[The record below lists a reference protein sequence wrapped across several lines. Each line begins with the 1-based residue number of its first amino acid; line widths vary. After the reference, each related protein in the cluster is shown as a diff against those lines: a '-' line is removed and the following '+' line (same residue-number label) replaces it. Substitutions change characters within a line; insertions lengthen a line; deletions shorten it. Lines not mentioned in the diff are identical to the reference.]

1 MARDRRKKPKH
12 LFFQGRHWFVLVC
25 LVMGTIA
32 LAVRGLYVQVIDND
46 VLHAEGLERQV
57 RVLKMVPARGKILD
71 RRGHVLAVSTPVDA
85 IWAHPASLRQARAD
99 WPRLADTLGMETA
112 DIDRILE
119 RNINKG
125 FVYIKRSLSPAL
137 ATHVVGL
144 GVRGVARQREYHRY
158 YPAGRIAGHV
168 LGFTDVD
175 DKGQEGAELTFENHL
190 GGVAGQKRV
199 RRDRRGQTVE
209 NLDQLSPVHHGRE
222 LRLSIDVRI
231 QAAAHQALART
242 LVEHEAV
249 GGTAMVLDSRTGEI
263 LAMVNLPEFNPND
276 RSTFNTHV
284 MRNRAVTDI
293 FEPGSTVKPFTLSL
307 ALQSGIF
314 TPDTQIPTSPGV
326 LVLNRHRIRDIH
338 DYGVLSLTNVLVK
351 SSNIGTAKIALEL
364 NPSQLVATLQSV
376 GFGRLTGV
384 ELPGERSGVL
394 QSKER
399 WRLSEHATLS
409 YGYGLSVTALQLAR
423 AYMVLANGGV
433 LKPITIR
440 RREELPRGERVLP
453 SDVVGQINQ
462 MLEHVVVK
470 GTGKSARLPSYRVA
484 GKTGT
489 VRKINPEGGY
499 LEGHWR
505 ALFAGFAPA
514 NDPQFVAVVM
524 IDDPRGEFYYG
535 GEVAAPV
542 FRDIMA
548 TALRLYSIPG
558 DIEPEGREVVVTPQ
572 SKQSGA

>member
-1 MARDRRKKPKH
+1 MDHK
-12 LFFQGRHWFVLVC
+12 
-25 LVMGTIA
+25 
-32 LAVRGLYVQVIDND
+32 
-46 VLHAEGLERQV
+46 
-57 RVLKMVPARGKILD
+57 
-71 RRGHVLAVSTPVDA
+71 
-85 IWAHPASLRQARAD
+85 
-99 WPRLADTLGMETA
+99 
-112 DIDRILE
+112 
-119 RNINKG
+119 
-125 FVYIKRSLSPAL
+125 
-137 ATHVVGL
+137 
-144 GVRGVARQREYHRY
+144 
-158 YPAGRIAGHV
+158 
-168 LGFTDVD
+168 
-175 DKGQEGAELTFENHL
+175 
-190 GGVAGQKRV
+190 
-199 RRDRRGQTVE
+199 
-209 NLDQLSPVHHGRE
+209 
-222 LRLSIDVRI
+222 
-231 QAAAHQALART
+231 
-242 LVEHEAV
+242 AV
-249 GGTAMVLDSRTGEI
+249 GGTAIVLDSRTGEI

-276 RSTFNTHV
+276 RSTFNTNV

-314 TPDTQIPTSPGV
+314 TPDTKIPTSPGM
-326 LVLNRHRIRDIH
+326 LVLDRRRIRDIR
-338 DYGVLSLTNVLVK
+338 DYGVLTLANVLVK

-364 NPSQLVATLQSV
+364 HPSQLVATLQSV
-376 GFGRLTGV
+376 GFGQLTGV

-394 QSKER
+394 HSKER

-470 GTGKSARLPSYRVA
+470 GTGQRARLPSYRVA

-489 VRKINPEGGY
+489 VIKINPEGGY
-499 LEGHWR
+499 LEGHYL

-514 NDPQFVAVVM
+514 NEPQFVAVVM

-535 GEVAAPV
+535 GQVAAPV

-558 DIEPEGREVVVTPQ
+558 DIEPAGREVVVMPQ

>member
-1 MARDRRKKPKH
+1 
-12 LFFQGRHWFVLVC
+12 
-25 LVMGTIA
+25 
-32 LAVRGLYVQVIDND
+32 
-46 VLHAEGLERQV
+46 
-57 RVLKMVPARGKILD
+57 
-71 RRGHVLAVSTPVDA
+71 
-85 IWAHPASLRQARAD
+85 
-99 WPRLADTLGMETA
+99 
-112 DIDRILE
+112 
-119 RNINKG
+119 
-125 FVYIKRSLSPAL
+125 
-137 ATHVVGL
+137 
-144 GVRGVARQREYHRY
+144 
-158 YPAGRIAGHV
+158 
-168 LGFTDVD
+168 
-175 DKGQEGAELTFENHL
+175 
-190 GGVAGQKRV
+190 
-199 RRDRRGQTVE
+199 
-209 NLDQLSPVHHGRE
+209 
-222 LRLSIDVRI
+222 
-231 QAAAHQALART
+231 
-242 LVEHEAV
+242 
-249 GGTAMVLDSRTGEI
+249 
-263 LAMVNLPEFNPND
+263 
-276 RSTFNTHV
+276 

-314 TPDTQIPTSPGV
+314 TPDTKIPTSPGV
-326 LVLNRHRIRDIH
+326 LVLDRRRIRDIR
-338 DYGVLSLTNVLVK
+338 DYGVLTLANVLVK

-364 NPSQLVATLQSV
+364 NPSQLVTTLQSV
-376 GFGRLTGV
+376 GFGQLTGV

-470 GTGKSARLPSYRVA
+470 GTGQRARLPSYRVA

-499 LEGHWR
+499 LEGHYL

-514 NDPQFVAVVM
+514 NEPQFVAVVM

-535 GEVAAPV
+535 GQVAAPV

-558 DIEPEGREVVVTPQ
+558 DIEPAGREVVVMPQ
-572 SKQSGA
+572 LKQSGA